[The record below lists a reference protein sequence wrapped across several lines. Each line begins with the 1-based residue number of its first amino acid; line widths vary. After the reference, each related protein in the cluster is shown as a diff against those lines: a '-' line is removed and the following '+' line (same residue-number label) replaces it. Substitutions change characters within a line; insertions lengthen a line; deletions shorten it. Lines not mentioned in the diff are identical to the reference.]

1 MPVTATWRSGY
12 AAVCKATC
20 FCCLVNDHS
29 DKTANFDPFPIN
41 GLAAASEWFGLQAS
55 GCASAPFTRP
65 RGVVSPPDHDLGR
78 PGGPQK
84 ATAARRAK
92 ISGLPPSPSGRLSR
106 RGISFDNLDVV
117 IGHSDRMVDRGDQ
130 PYAAIESPKPG
141 PAGPAF
147 VSASVSPLAAS
158 SPLNLLMCV
167 GVSSSRGMGGGQ

>member
-1 MPVTATWRSGY
+1 MVA
-12 AAVCKATC
+12 
-20 FCCLVNDHS
+20 
-29 DKTANFDPFPIN
+29 FDPFPIN
-41 GLAAASEWFGLQAS
+41 GLAAASEWFGLQAL
-55 GCASAPFTRP
+55 GCASAPSTRP
-65 RGVVSPPDHDLGR
+65 RGVVSPPLVRTTLSASPHRRMRQSLPDHDLGR

-84 ATAARRAK
+84 ATAARGAK
-92 ISGLPPSPSGRLSR
+92 ISGLHPSPGGRLSR

-141 PAGPAF
+141 PTGPAS

-167 GVSSSRGMGGGQ
+167 GVSPSRGIGGGQ